1 MRHSLSPLALA
12 HTVMI
17 SDMSRLFAG
26 EGRLDVRIGATQPER
41 DDAPGYLEER
51 FPEFVEVLADA

>member
-1 MRHSLSPLALA
+1 
-12 HTVMI
+12 MI